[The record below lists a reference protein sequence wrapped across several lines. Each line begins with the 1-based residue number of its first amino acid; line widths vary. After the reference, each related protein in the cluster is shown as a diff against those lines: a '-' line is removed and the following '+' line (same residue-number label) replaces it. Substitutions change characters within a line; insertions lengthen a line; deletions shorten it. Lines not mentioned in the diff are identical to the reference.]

1 MTVWVNLRP
10 WESVSEYNWRLTNRK
25 IQQCKDIFRQLI
37 AKPELLVESI
47 FGVLYF
53 EACKG
58 KKESK
63 KDFLPFAEDL
73 S

>member
-1 MTVWVNLRP
+1 M
-10 WESVSEYNWRLTNRK
+10 SEYNWRLTNRK

-47 FGVLYF
+47 FGVLDF

-63 KDFLPFAEDL
+63 KDFYLLQKISLEL
-73 S
+73 LVGL